1 MATGDS
7 RARII
12 TRYESKPVIVVHA
25 TFGALL
31 CTFDQFSD
39 IITIHTLFSVGLVGS
54 ASALLP
60 MISLAIAVQV
70 ETRARI
76 HSCAAARPV
85 LLAPRCV
92 GRGRQRAW
100 LPVRVGSPQALF
112 AVMMKRHRGVLAVLA
127 EVALVVTGLRAGV
140 EVWRLARGEEHDPGA
155 PMTPKTAMVA
165 GKIAERVFESV
176 PSAMLTAA
184 TLLAHPDAR
193 SLSTLL
199 SVVFACLATAFVAT
213 TIVY

>member
-1 MATGDS
+1 
-7 RARII
+7 
-12 TRYESKPVIVVHA
+12 
-25 TFGALL
+25 
-31 CTFDQFSD
+31 
-39 IITIHTLFSVGLVGS
+39 
-54 ASALLP
+54 
-60 MISLAIAVQV
+60 
-70 ETRARI
+70 
-76 HSCAAARPV
+76 
-85 LLAPRCV
+85 
-92 GRGRQRAW
+92 
-100 LPVRVGSPQALF
+100 
-112 AVMMKRHRGVLAVLA
+112 MMKKHRGVLAVLA

-165 GKIAERVFESV
+165 GKIAERVFESI

-213 TIVY
+213 TIAYNFDADATKRRWEPAFFG